1 MIIHIKILRDFY
13 VKFKGYK
20 VKNKKIMEF
29 IDYLD
34 RIELEIIKMVEKAG
48 YKTSENSK
56 LCLISENY
64 VGFLDNRKKEVIICT
79 SNAKKREGYTL
90 LRKKNK
96 DHYERTALHIKKALR
111 HEAVHVAQECN
122 DGNLLKIDRKLS
134 MNPSKINA
142 LNGSIRISGEEER
155 ERQAYMLED
164 KPRLIK
170 NELIKY
176 CL

>member
-1 MIIHIKILRDFY
+1 
-13 VKFKGYK
+13 
-20 VKNKKIMEF
+20 MEF
-29 IDYLD
+29 IEFLD
-34 RIELEIIKMVEKAG
+34 RTELEIVKMVEKAG
-48 YKTSENSK
+48 YKTVENTK

-64 VGFLDNRKKEVIICT
+64 AGFLNRREKQIIICT
-79 SNAKKREGYTL
+79 SNAKKRESYTL

-96 DHYERTALHIKKALR
+96 DIFEKTALHIKKALR

-122 DGNLLKIDRKLS
+122 NGNLLKIDRKLS

-142 LNGSIRISGEEER
+142 FNGSIRISREEEK
-155 ERQAYMLED
+155 ERQAYILED

-170 NELIKY
+170 NELRKY